1 MHVEL
6 KLTFNTRNQFPL
18 MLVSWTGQSPRLS
31 SCALVTT
38 VWSCFT
44 KRRHSV
50 SKHSTVS
57 SSYYLWDTSKLP
69 VEATR
74 SNFINLRGH
83 TVNHTQLPVGRNT
96 SVLHTSL
103 GGSLCVHQSTSSLV
117 PRPSI
122 TANVVEGLVKFLRR
136 MMSGGRWETW
146 LITWKCHASQRL
158 PDVILHT
165 VIRFYFVQ

>member
-6 KLTFNTRNQFPL
+6 KLTLNTRNQFPL

-31 SCALVTT
+31 SCTLVTT

-57 SSYYLWDTSKLP
+57 SSYYMYLWDTSKLP

-74 SNFINLRGH
+74 SNFIKLRGH

-96 SVLHTSL
+96 SVPHTSL
-103 GGSLCVHQSTSSLV
+103 VGSLCVHQSTSSLV

-122 TANVVEGLVKFLRR
+122 TAKVVEGLVKFLRR
-136 MMSGGRWETW
+136 MMSGGGVAY
-146 LITWKCHASQRL
+146 HAVHIQHCSLPEVPRL
-158 PDVILHT
+158 PT
-165 VIRFYFVQ
+165 ST

>member
-31 SCALVTT
+31 SCTLVTT

-57 SSYYLWDTSKLP
+57 PSYYLWDTSKLP
-69 VEATR
+69 VKATR

-96 SVLHTSL
+96 SVPRTSL
-103 GGSLCVHQSTSSLV
+103 VGSLCVHQSLCSKLRIAQLLLKVKLV
-117 PRPSI
+117 CS
-122 TANVVEGLVKFLRR
+122 
-136 MMSGGRWETW
+136 
-146 LITWKCHASQRL
+146 CASQRRQIYL
-158 PDVILHT
+158 CVYKVCIIKLHP
-165 VIRFYFVQ
+165 